1 MIFGVVAMSLA
12 ILVMNQAAAGSIG
25 SYSSSSIGSSSSSS
39 SKINSNLSAE
49 EYDKLKNCTTDTDKR
64 PNSLEYLTHFN
75 CGRVSQTIT
84 ADGGKTTLREF
95 TLIVRENQP
104 IPISDQGHVMD
115 AWTFNG
121 TVPGPT
127 IRMTEGDLVRITVI
141 NDKENKHSHTMHMHS
156 IHKSEMDGV
165 QSNAIMP
172 GDSFVYEFIAQPFG
186 VYPYHCHIDPI
197 ADHINRGL
205 YGAFIID
212 PKTPRPQMPEM
223 VMMLNGYDLDYD
235 QEGMTTIRPPENGT
249 SNTTTTTAAATTTTT
264 AAAVVPISSSSDDDD
279 DDDDDDSRSDDDDDS
294 SSSRSDD
301 DDDDDSSSS
310 RSDDDDDSSSSRSD
324 DDDDDDDD
332 DSRSDDDDDS
342 SSSRSDDDDDD
353 DSSSSRSDDDDDSS
367 SSRSDDD
374 DDDDD
379 DSSSSSS
386 DDNDDAAAPSL
397 EEKEGEVE
405 EEERDNEIYTAN
417 GKAFDYMN
425 HPIALKAG
433 QEYRIYVVNMLEFDL
448 VNSFHVHGAMFD
460 YYPAGTS
467 MTPQEDSS
475 LHDVLVLGQ
484 GDRGIMEIEYKYPGK
499 YMFHAHVTEFTDL
512 GWMGF
517 FNVAAK
523 GGNSTINSSNNE
535 TTAMTG
541 HQMR

>member
-25 SYSSSSIGSSSSSS
+25 SYSSSSIGSSSSS

-75 CGRVSQTIT
+75 CGRVSQTTT

-249 SNTTTTTAAATTTTT
+249 SNTTTTAATTT

-279 DDDDDDSRSDDDDDS
+279 S
-294 SSSRSDD
+294 S
-301 DDDDDSSSS
+301 
-310 RSDDDDDSSSSRSD
+310 
-324 DDDDDDDD
+324 
-332 DSRSDDDDDS
+332 
-342 SSSRSDDDDDD
+342 
-353 DSSSSRSDDDDDSS
+353 
-367 SSRSDDD
+367 
-374 DDDDD
+374 
-379 DSSSSSS
+379 SSSSSS

-397 EEKEGEVE
+397 EEKEDEVAE

-425 HPIALKAG
+425 HPIQLKVG
-433 QEYRIYVVNMLEFDL
+433 QKYRIYVVNMLEFDL

>member
-1 MIFGVVAMSLA
+1 MIFGMVAMSLA
-12 ILVMNQAAAGSIG
+12 ILLVMNQAAAGSIG
-25 SYSSSSIGSSSSSS
+25 SNSSN
-39 SKINSNLSAE
+39 KINSNQSVE

-64 PNSLEYLTHFN
+64 PNSTEYLTHFN
-75 CGRVSQTIT
+75 CGRVSQTTT

-95 TLIVRENQP
+95 TIIVRENQQ
-104 IPISDQGHVMD
+104 ISISDQGHFLD

-141 NDKENKHSHTMHMHS
+141 NDKNNKHAHTMHMHS

-172 GDSFVYEFIAQPFG
+172 GDSFTYEFIAQPFG

-205 YGAFIID
+205 YGALIID

-235 QEGMTTIRPPENGT
+235 QEGMTTIRPPEESGTIGLNDESEQDGT
-249 SNTTTTTAAATTTTT
+249 SDN
-264 AAAVVPISSSSDDDD
+264 S
-279 DDDDDDSRSDDDDDS
+279 DDS
-294 SSSRSDD
+294 SSS
-301 DDDDDSSSS
+301 SSSS
-310 RSDDDDDSSSSRSD
+310 SSNDDNNDDNGGSDDGDNCDDSYPDVCIPPPPPDLDCGDIDEENFEVRGSNPHGFDDDND
-324 DDDDDDDD
+324 GVGCEE
-332 DSRSDDDDDS
+332 
-342 SSSRSDDDDDD
+342 
-353 DSSSSRSDDDDDSS
+353 
-367 SSRSDDD
+367 
-374 DDDDD
+374 

-386 DDNDDAAAPSL
+386 DDDNDSSIVSGTDNDVQQGQQSEVAQEGNSTQ
-397 EEKEGEVE
+397 EEGEEE

-417 GKAFDYMN
+417 GKAFDYVN
-425 HPIALKAG
+425 NPIQLKVG

-475 LHDVLVLGQ
+475 AHDIIVLGQ
-484 GDRGIMEIEYKYPGK
+484 GDRGIMEIGYKYPGQ

-517 FNVAAK
+517 FNVAAE
-523 GGNSTINSSNNE
+523 GGNSITNSSNNG

>member
-1 MIFGVVAMSLA
+1 MIFGMVAMSLA
-12 ILVMNQAAAGSIG
+12 ILLVMNQAAAGSIG
-25 SYSSSSIGSSSSSS
+25 SNSSN
-39 SKINSNLSAE
+39 KINSNLSAE

-64 PNSLEYLTHFN
+64 PNSIEYLTHFN
-75 CGRVSQTIT
+75 CGRVSQTT
-84 ADGGKTTLREF
+84 AADGSKTTLREF
-95 TLIVRENQP
+95 TIIVRENQQ
-104 IPISDQGHVMD
+104 IPISDEGHFLD

-141 NDKENKHSHTMHMHS
+141 NDKNNEHAHTMHMHS

-172 GDSFVYEFIAQPFG
+172 GDSFTYEFIAQPFG

-205 YGAFIID
+205 YGALIID

-249 SNTTTTTAAATTTTT
+249 SNTTTTTAA
-264 AAAVVPISSSSDDDD
+264 VVPISSSSDDDD
-279 DDDDDDSRSDDDDDS
+279 DDD
-294 SSSRSDD
+294 
-301 DDDDDSSSS
+301 
-310 RSDDDDDSSSSRSD
+310 
-324 DDDDDDDD
+324 
-332 DSRSDDDDDS
+332 
-342 SSSRSDDDDDD
+342 
-353 DSSSSRSDDDDDSS
+353 
-367 SSRSDDD
+367 
-374 DDDDD
+374 
-379 DSSSSSS
+379 
-386 DDNDDAAAPSL
+386 AAAPSL
-397 EEKEGEVE
+397 EEKEGEEE

-425 HPIALKAG
+425 HPVQLKVG
-433 QEYRIYVVNMLEFDL
+433 QKYRIYVVNMLEFDL
-448 VNSFHVHGAMFD
+448 VNSFHMHGAMFD

-517 FNVAAK
+517 FNVAAE
-523 GGNSTINSSNNE
+523 GGNSITNSSNNG
-535 TTAMTG
+535 TTAMTETAIYPLFSFFD
-541 HQMR
+541 

>member
-25 SYSSSSIGSSSSSS
+25 SIGSDS
-39 SKINSNLSAE
+39 SKVNSNQSTE

-75 CGRVSQTIT
+75 CGRVSQTT
-84 ADGGKTTLREF
+84 AADGGKTTLREF
-95 TLIVRENQP
+95 TLIVRENQT
-104 IPISDQGHVMD
+104 IPISDQGHFLD

-127 IRMTEGDLVRITVI
+127 IRVTEGDLVRITVI
-141 NDKENKHSHTMHMHS
+141 NDKNNTLAHTMHMHS
-156 IHKSEMDGV
+156 IHKAEMDGV

-172 GDSFVYEFIAQPFG
+172 GDSFTHEFIAQPFG
-186 VYPYHCHIDPI
+186 VYPYHCHMDPI
-197 ADHINRGL
+197 ADHVNRGL
-205 YGAFIID
+205 YGALIID

-223 VMMLNGYDLDYD
+223 IMMMNGYDLDYD

-249 SNTTTTTAAATTTTT
+249 SNTTTTTTAT
-264 AAAVVPISSSSDDDD
+264 VVPIRDSSDD
-279 DDDDDDSRSDDDDDS
+279 S
-294 SSSRSDD
+294 
-301 DDDDDSSSS
+301 
-310 RSDDDDDSSSSRSD
+310 
-324 DDDDDDDD
+324 
-332 DSRSDDDDDS
+332 
-342 SSSRSDDDDDD
+342 
-353 DSSSSRSDDDDDSS
+353 
-367 SSRSDDD
+367 
-374 DDDDD
+374 DD

-386 DDNDDAAAPSL
+386 DDDSDDSSSSSSDDSDDAPAPSL
-397 EEKEGEVE
+397 EEKEGEVAE

-425 HPIALKAG
+425 NPIQLKVG
-433 QEYRIYVVNMLEFDL
+433 QKYRLYVVNMLEFDL
-448 VNSFHVHGAMFD
+448 VNSLHVHGAMFE

-467 MTPQEDSS
+467 MNPQEDSFV
-475 LHDVLVLGQ
+475 HDVIVLGQ
-484 GDRGIMEIEYKYPGK
+484 GDRGIMELEYKYPGQ

-535 TTAMTG
+535 TTTAMTG

>member
-25 SYSSSSIGSSSSSS
+25 SNSSSSN
-39 SKINSNLSAE
+39 KINSNQSAE

-64 PNSLEYLTHFN
+64 PTSLEYLTHFN
-75 CGRVSQTIT
+75 CGRVSQTTT

-95 TLIVRENQP
+95 TIIVRENQQ
-104 IPISDQGHVMD
+104 IPISDQGHFLD

-141 NDKENKHSHTMHMHS
+141 NDKNNKHAHTMHMHS
-156 IHKSEMDGV
+156 IHKSEIDGV

-172 GDSFVYEFIAQPFG
+172 GDSFTHEFIAQPFG
-186 VYPYHCHIDPI
+186 VYPYHCHMDPI
-197 ADHINRGL
+197 ADHVNRGL
-205 YGAFIID
+205 YGALIID

-223 VMMLNGYDLDYD
+223 VMMMNGYDLDYD
-235 QEGMTTIRPPENGT
+235 QEGMTTIRPPEESGTIGLNDESEQDGT
-249 SNTTTTTAAATTTTT
+249 SD
-264 AAAVVPISSSSDDDD
+264 SSD
-279 DDDDDDSRSDDDDDS
+279 
-294 SSSRSDD
+294 
-301 DDDDDSSSS
+301 
-310 RSDDDDDSSSSRSD
+310 
-324 DDDDDDDD
+324 
-332 DSRSDDDDDS
+332 
-342 SSSRSDDDDDD
+342 
-353 DSSSSRSDDDDDSS
+353 
-367 SSRSDDD
+367 
-374 DDDDD
+374 
-379 DSSSSSS
+379 SS
-386 DDNDDAAAPSL
+386 DDNSDNNNAPAPSL
-397 EEKEGEVE
+397 EEKEGEVAE
-405 EEERDNEIYTAN
+405 EEERDNEIYTVN

-425 HPIALKAG
+425 NPIQLKVG
-433 QEYRIYVVNMLEFDL
+433 QKYRLYVVNMLEFDL
-448 VNSFHVHGAMFD
+448 VNSLHVHGGMFE

-467 MTPQEDSS
+467 MKPHEGSFV
-475 LHDVLVLGQ
+475 HDVIVLGQ
-484 GDRGIMEIEYKYPGK
+484 GDRGIMELEYKYPGQ

-535 TTAMTG
+535 TTTAMTG

>member
-1 MIFGVVAMSLA
+1 MMRQYMIFGVVAMSLA

-249 SNTTTTTAAATTTTT
+249 SNTTTTAAAATTTTT

-301 DDDDDSSSS
+301 DDDDDS
-310 RSDDDDDSSSSRSD
+310 RR
-324 DDDDDDDD
+324 
-332 DSRSDDDDDS
+332 
-342 SSSRSDDDDDD
+342 
-353 DSSSSRSDDDDDSS
+353 SRSDDDDDSS

>member
-25 SYSSSSIGSSSSSS
+25 SSSS

-75 CGRVSQTIT
+75 CGRVSQTT
-84 ADGGKTTLREF
+84 AADGGKTTLREF
-95 TLIVRENQP
+95 TLIVRENQT
-104 IPISDQGHVMD
+104 IPISDQGHFLD

-141 NDKENKHSHTMHMHS
+141 NDKNNKNAHTMHMHS
-156 IHKSEMDGV
+156 IHESEMDGV

-172 GDSFVYEFIAQPFG
+172 GDSFTHEFIAQPFG
-186 VYPYHCHIDPI
+186 VYPYHCHMDPI

-205 YGAFIID
+205 YGALIID
-212 PKTPRPQMPEM
+212 PKEPRPQMPEM
-223 VMMLNGYDLDYD
+223 VMMMNGYDLDYD

-249 SNTTTTTAAATTTTT
+249 SNTTTTTTATTTATTTTAT
-264 AAAVVPISSSSDDDD
+264 VVPIRDSSDD
-279 DDDDDDSRSDDDDDS
+279 S
-294 SSSRSDD
+294 
-301 DDDDDSSSS
+301 
-310 RSDDDDDSSSSRSD
+310 
-324 DDDDDDDD
+324 
-332 DSRSDDDDDS
+332 
-342 SSSRSDDDDDD
+342 
-353 DSSSSRSDDDDDSS
+353 
-367 SSRSDDD
+367 
-374 DDDDD
+374 DDD

-386 DDNDDAAAPSL
+386 SSDDDSDDSSSSSSDDDSDDAPAPSL
-397 EEKEGEVE
+397 EEKEGEVAE

-425 HPIALKAG
+425 NPIQLKVG
-433 QEYRIYVVNMLEFDL
+433 QKYRLYVVNMLEFDL
-448 VNSFHVHGAMFD
+448 VNSLHVHGAMFE

-467 MTPQEDSS
+467 MKPHEGSFV
-475 LHDVLVLGQ
+475 HDVIVLGQ
-484 GDRGIMEIEYKYPGK
+484 GDRGIMELEYKYPGQ

-535 TTAMTG
+535 TTTAMTG

>member
-1 MIFGVVAMSLA
+1 MKRQYMIFGVVAMSLA
-12 ILVMNQAAAGSIG
+12 ILVMNQAAAGS
-25 SYSSSSIGSSSSSS
+25 SIGTNISN
-39 SKINSNLSAE
+39 KINSNQSAE

-75 CGRVSQTIT
+75 CGRVSQTT
-84 ADGGKTTLREF
+84 AADGGKTTLREF
-95 TLIVRENQP
+95 TLIVRENQQ
-104 IPISDQGHVMD
+104 IPISDEGHFLN

-141 NDKENKHSHTMHMHS
+141 NDKNNKHAHTMHMHS

-172 GDSFVYEFIAQPFG
+172 GDSFTHEFIAQPFG
-186 VYPYHCHIDPI
+186 VYPYHCHMDPI

-205 YGAFIID
+205 YGALIID

-223 VMMLNGYDLDYD
+223 VMMMNGYDLDYD
-235 QEGMTTIRPPENGT
+235 QEGMTTIRPPEESGTIGLNDESEQNGT
-249 SNTTTTTAAATTTTT
+249 GNTTTTAAATTTTT
-264 AAAVVPISSSSDDDD
+264 AVVPISSSSDDDD
-279 DDDDDDSRSDDDDDS
+279 NSDN
-294 SSSRSDD
+294 
-301 DDDDDSSSS
+301 
-310 RSDDDDDSSSSRSD
+310 
-324 DDDDDDDD
+324 
-332 DSRSDDDDDS
+332 
-342 SSSRSDDDDDD
+342 
-353 DSSSSRSDDDDDSS
+353 
-367 SSRSDDD
+367 
-374 DDDDD
+374 
-379 DSSSSSS
+379 
-386 DDNDDAAAPSL
+386 NDAPAPSL

-405 EEERDNEIYTAN
+405 EEERDNEIYTVN

-425 HPIALKAG
+425 NPIQLKVG
-433 QEYRIYVVNMLEFDL
+433 QKYRIYVVNMLEFDL
-448 VNSFHVHGAMFD
+448 VNSLHMHGGMFE

-467 MTPQEDSS
+467 MKPHEGSFV
-475 LHDVLVLGQ
+475 HDVIVLGQ
-484 GDRGIMEIEYKYPGK
+484 GDRGIMELEYKYPGQ

-517 FNVAAK
+517 FDVAAE
-523 GGNSTINSSNNE
+523 GGNSTITNSSNNG

>member
-1 MIFGVVAMSLA
+1 MIFGIVAMSLA
-12 ILVMNQAAAGSIG
+12 ILVMNQAAAAGSIG
-25 SYSSSSIGSSSSSS
+25 SYSSAIGSNSSSSSS

-64 PNSLEYLTHFN
+64 PNSIEYLTHFN
-75 CGRVSQTIT
+75 CGRVSQTT
-84 ADGGKTTLREF
+84 AADGSKTTLREF
-95 TLIVRENQP
+95 TIIVRENQQ
-104 IPISDQGHVMD
+104 IPISDEGHFAN
-115 AWTFNG
+115 AWTFND

-141 NDKENKHSHTMHMHS
+141 NDKNNEHAHTMHMHS

-172 GDSFVYEFIAQPFG
+172 GDSFTYEFIAQPFG

-205 YGAFIID
+205 YGALIID

-249 SNTTTTTAAATTTTT
+249 SNTTTTTAAA
-264 AAAVVPISSSSDDDD
+264 AAAVVPIR
-279 DDDDDDSRSDDDDDS
+279 DS
-294 SSSRSDD
+294 SDD

-310 RSDDDDDSSSSRSD
+310 RSDDDDSSSSD
-324 DDDDDDDD
+324 
-332 DSRSDDDDDS
+332 
-342 SSSRSDDDDDD
+342 
-353 DSSSSRSDDDDDSS
+353 
-367 SSRSDDD
+367 
-374 DDDDD
+374 
-379 DSSSSSS
+379 

-397 EEKEGEVE
+397 EEKEGEVEEVE

-425 HPIALKAG
+425 HPIQLKVG
-433 QEYRIYVVNMLEFDL
+433 QKYRIYVVNMLEFDL
-448 VNSFHVHGAMFD
+448 VNSFHVHGTMFD

-517 FNVAAK
+517 FNVAAE
-523 GGNSTINSSNNE
+523 GGNSITTSSNHG
-535 TTAMTG
+535 TTAMTETASNHG
-541 HQMR
+541 TTAMTETAIYPLFSFID

>member
-1 MIFGVVAMSLA
+1 MSLA

-25 SYSSSSIGSSSSSS
+25 SYSSSSIGSNSS

-75 CGRVSQTIT
+75 CGRVSQTTT

-95 TLIVRENQP
+95 TIIVRENQQ
-104 IPISDQGHVMD
+104 IPISDEGHSMD
-115 AWTFNG
+115 AWTFND

-141 NDKENKHSHTMHMHS
+141 NDKNNEHAHTMHMHS

-172 GDSFVYEFIAQPFG
+172 GDSFTYEFIAQPFG

-235 QEGMTTIRPPENGT
+235 QEGMTTIRPPENDT

-264 AAAVVPISSSSDDDD
+264 TAAVVPISSSSDDDD
-279 DDDDDDSRSDDDDDS
+279 DD
-294 SSSRSDD
+294 
-301 DDDDDSSSS
+301 
-310 RSDDDDDSSSSRSD
+310 
-324 DDDDDDDD
+324 
-332 DSRSDDDDDS
+332 
-342 SSSRSDDDDDD
+342 
-353 DSSSSRSDDDDDSS
+353 
-367 SSRSDDD
+367 
-374 DDDDD
+374 
-379 DSSSSSS
+379 
-386 DDNDDAAAPSL
+386 AAAPSL
-397 EEKEGEVE
+397 EEKEGEVAE

-425 HPIALKAG
+425 HPIQLKVG
-433 QEYRIYVVNMLEFDL
+433 QKYRIYVVNMLEFDL

-484 GDRGIMEIEYKYPGK
+484 GDRGIMEVEYKYPGK

-517 FNVAAK
+517 FNVAAE
-523 GGNSTINSSNNE
+523 GGNSITNSSNHG
-535 TTAMTG
+535 TTAMTETAIYPLFSFFD
-541 HQMR
+541 

>member
-1 MIFGVVAMSLA
+1 MIRRYMIFGIVAMSLA
-12 ILVMNQAAAGSIG
+12 ILLVMNQAAAGSIG
-25 SYSSSSIGSSSSSS
+25 SNSSSS
-39 SKINSNLSAE
+39 SKINSNQSVE
-49 EYDKLKNCTTDTDKR
+49 EYDKLKNCITDTDKR

-75 CGRVSQTIT
+75 CGRVSQTTT

-95 TLIVRENQP
+95 TIIVRENQQ
-104 IPISDQGHVMD
+104 IPISDQGHFLD

-141 NDKENKHSHTMHMHS
+141 NDKNNEHAHTMHMHS
-156 IHKSEMDGV
+156 IHKAEMDGV

-172 GDSFVYEFIAQPFG
+172 GDSFTHEFIAQPFG
-186 VYPYHCHIDPI
+186 VYPYHCHMDPI

-205 YGAFIID
+205 YGALIID

-223 VMMLNGYDLDYD
+223 VMMMNGYDLDYD

-249 SNTTTTTAAATTTTT
+249 SNTTTTTTTTTATTTT
-264 AAAVVPISSSSDDDD
+264 AAVVPISSSSDDDD
-279 DDDDDDSRSDDDDDS
+279 D
-294 SSSRSDD
+294 
-301 DDDDDSSSS
+301 
-310 RSDDDDDSSSSRSD
+310 DDDDDSSSSRSD

-332 DSRSDDDDDS
+332 DS
-342 SSSRSDDDDDD
+342 SSSRSDDD
-353 DSSSSRSDDDDDSS
+353 
-367 SSRSDDD
+367 
-374 DDDDD
+374 
-379 DSSSSSS
+379 
-386 DDNDDAAAPSL
+386 NDDTAAPSL

-405 EEERDNEIYTAN
+405 EEERDNEIYTVN
-417 GKAFDYMN
+417 GKAFDYVN
-425 HPIALKAG
+425 NPIQLKVG
-433 QEYRIYVVNMLEFDL
+433 QKYRIYVVNMLEFDL
-448 VNSFHVHGAMFD
+448 VNSLHMHGGMFE

-467 MTPQEDSS
+467 MKPHEGSFV
-475 LHDVLVLGQ
+475 HDVIVLGQ
-484 GDRGIMEIEYKYPGK
+484 GDRGIMELEYKYPGQ

-517 FNVAAK
+517 FNVAAE
-523 GGNSTINSSNNE
+523 GGNSITNSSNNG

>member
-1 MIFGVVAMSLA
+1 MIFGIVAMSLA
-12 ILVMNQAAAGSIG
+12 ILVTNQAAAGSIG
-25 SYSSSSIGSSSSSS
+25 SNSSSSS

-75 CGRVSQTIT
+75 CGRVSQTT
-84 ADGGKTTLREF
+84 AADGSKTTLREF
-95 TLIVRENQP
+95 TIIVRENQQ
-104 IPISDQGHVMD
+104 IPISDQGHFLD

-141 NDKENKHSHTMHMHS
+141 NDKNNEHAHTMHMHS

-172 GDSFVYEFIAQPFG
+172 GDSFTYEFIAQPFG

-205 YGAFIID
+205 YGALIID

-249 SNTTTTTAAATTTTT
+249 SNTTTTTTTTTT
-264 AAAVVPISSSSDDDD
+264 AAAAAAVVPISSS
-279 DDDDDDSRSDDDDDS
+279 RS
-294 SSSRSDD
+294 
-301 DDDDDSSSS
+301 
-310 RSDDDDDSSSSRSD
+310 
-324 DDDDDDDD
+324 
-332 DSRSDDDDDS
+332 
-342 SSSRSDDDDDD
+342 
-353 DSSSSRSDDDDDSS
+353 
-367 SSRSDDD
+367 DD

-386 DDNDDAAAPSL
+386 SSSDDDNDDAAAPSL
-397 EEKEGEVE
+397 EEKEGEVAE

-425 HPIALKAG
+425 HPIQLKVG
-433 QEYRIYVVNMLEFDL
+433 QKYRIYVVNMLEFDL

-517 FNVAAK
+517 FNVAAE
-523 GGNSTINSSNNE
+523 GGNSITNSSNNG
-535 TTAMTG
+535 TTAMTETASNNG
-541 HQMR
+541 TTAMTETALYPLFSFFD